1 MASTDERRVAVV
13 HAVAQGQFTAPAAAV
28 VLGLSER
35 QVRRL
40 VAAYRQAGADAL
52 RHGNTG
58 RLPVH
63 ALTAALR
70 QRVVA
75 LARTTYAGCNF
86 QHLSE
91 LLAEREGIVL
101 SRSSVRRIL
110 LAAGLAVAEPVAAT
124 ARQRRPRFR
133 QAGMLVQIDGS
144 PHDWLA
150 GRGPALVLLAAIDDA
165 TNEVP
170 AALFRPTEDAHG
182 YFLLLE
188 QLVTTHGRPLALYHD
203 RHGIFQVNPK
213 QAMSVQEQL
222 AGRPEPTP
230 FGRLLAEL
238 EITPIAAQ
246 SPQAKGRVERLFG
259 TRQDRLVIELRL
271 ADATTLAEADR
282 ALAAFLP
289 RFNERFRVPATEA
302 GSAYR
307 PLGAGV
313 RPETLFCFKYRRT
326 VAPDNT
332 VQLGDH
338 RLQLL
343 PGPTRRSWVRT
354 HVEVQE
360 RLDGSLAV
368 YYQSSLIATT
378 VAPLE
383 APTLRARA
391 GRLTGPPAASPEP
404 TVAARPPTH
413 AGSPTPPTTPRRP
426 AADHPWRGSGRQ
438 RTGVTESLNTEPP
451 NPDRIT
457 GR

>member
-1 MASTDERRVAVV
+1 MANTNERRVAVV
-13 HAVAQGQFTAPAAAV
+13 HAVAQGQLTAPAAAT

-40 VAAYRQAGADAL
+40 VAAYRHAGADAL

-58 RLPVH
+58 RPPARTIPAPV
-63 ALTAALR
+63 R
-70 QRVVA
+70 QRVMH
-75 LARTTYAGCNF
+75 LAQTTYHGCNY

-91 LLAEREGIVL
+91 LLAEREGLVL

-110 LAAGLAVAEPVAAT
+110 LDAGLTTPEPPAVA
-124 ARQRRPRFR
+124 ARRRRPRYP
-133 QAGMLVQIDGS
+133 QAGMLVQIDAS
-144 PHDWLA
+144 PHDWLE

-188 QLVTTHGRPLALYHD
+188 RLVRTHGRPLALYHD

-213 QAMSVQEQL
+213 HALRVDEQL
-222 AGRPEPTP
+222 AGRPEPTQ

-238 EITPIAAQ
+238 EITSIAAQ

-259 TRQDRLVIELRL
+259 TLQDRLVIELRL
-271 ADATTLAEADR
+271 AGAATLAEAER
-282 ALAAFLP
+282 VLAAYLP
-289 RFNERFRVPATEA
+289 RFNARFRVPASEA

-307 PLGAGV
+307 PLAATV
-313 RPETLFCFKYRRT
+313 RPETVFCFKYRRT

-332 VQLGDH
+332 VQLGEQ

-343 PGPTRRSWVRT
+343 PGPTRRSWVRAQ
-354 HVEVQE
+354 VEVQE

-368 YYQSSLIATT
+368 YHQGTRIATT
-378 VAPLE
+378 AAPLE

-391 GRLTGPPAASPEP
+391 GRLTSRPAPPAGSA
-404 TVAARPPTH
+404 VAARPAADARP
-413 AGSPTPPTTPRRP
+413 APATPPAATPRRP
-426 AADHPWRGSGRQ
+426 AADHPWRRAGRRQ
-438 RTGVTESLNTEPP
+438 PEATDAPP
-451 NPDRIT
+451 TQPQP
-457 GR
+457 

>member
-1 MASTDERRVAVV
+1 MARTDERRVAAV
-13 HAVAQGQFTAPAAAV
+13 HAVAQGQLTAAAAAD

-40 VAAYRQAGADAL
+40 VAAYRQTGASAL

-58 RLPVH
+58 RPPARTITDPV
-63 ALTAALR
+63 R
-70 QRVVA
+70 QRVVI
-75 LARTTYAGCNF
+75 LAQTTYHGCNY

-91 LLAEREGIVL
+91 LLAEREGLAL

-110 LAAGLAVAEPVAAT
+110 LAAGLTTLDQPAVA

-133 QAGMLVQIDGS
+133 QAGMLVQIDAS
-144 PHDWLA
+144 PHAWLEE
-150 GRGPALVLLAAIDDA
+150 RGPGLVLLAAIDDA

-188 QLVTTHGRPLALYHD
+188 RLITTHGRPLALYHD
-203 RHGIFQVNPK
+203 RHSIFQVNPK
-213 QAMSVQEQL
+213 QALRLEEQL
-222 AGRPEPTP
+222 AGRPEPTQ

-238 EITPIAAQ
+238 EITSIAAQ

-259 TRQDRLVIELRL
+259 TLQDRLVIELRL
-271 ADATTLAEADR
+271 AGAATLVEAER
-282 ALAAFLP
+282 ALAAYLP
-289 RFNERFRVPATEA
+289 RFNARFRVPAVEG

-307 PLGAGV
+307 PLATGV
-313 RPETLFCFKYRRT
+313 RPEMVFCFKYRRT

-332 VQLGDH
+332 VQLGER

-343 PGPTRRSWVRT
+343 PGPTRRSWVRAP
-354 HVEVQE
+354 VEVHE

-368 YYQSSLIATT
+368 YYQGATIAT
-378 VAPLE
+378 VAAPVE

-391 GRLTGPPAASPEP
+391 GRLPSATPAAPAP
-404 TVAARPPTH
+404 RAQPAPAT
-413 AGSPTPPTTPRRP
+413 PTPAAPTPATPRRP
-426 AADHPWRGSGRQ
+426 AADHPWRQSGHPRPGGTAAPTTQ
-438 RTGVTESLNTEPP
+438 PQP
-451 NPDRIT
+451 
-457 GR
+457 